1 MGKGN
6 TRREK
11 GDGTIFQRK
20 SDNMWIA
27 KYKPEGSTKTKH
39 LSAKTRPLVV
49 KKLKE
54 FKTKALQ
61 SSSIEIVKI
70 SIQEYMEKWFYDVKM
85 NELKP
90 KSLDA
95 LDCTLNYQVY
105 PHIGEIQL
113 GVLITDD
120 IQAMLNNLVKKGL
133 AYSTIKKAYDAVNSC
148 LKLGIIKGDI
158 VKNPCLGVSLPKNIK
173 KKKNDIRF
181 FTQDEIDLICKESMS
196 QHSNKKQV
204 YRLGHAIIVLLY
216 TGMRIGELHGLK
228 WSDINFVKKTA
239 RLVDSVVLVKDRDRD
254 EDDENTPRYKLI
266 EQDSTKTDSSERL
279 IPLNKKAIAALK
291 EIQKLNAKFTHV
303 MSTSTGKIAIPR
315 NIDRMLRNILERCK
329 IEPCGVHV
337 LRHSF
342 ASMLFK
348 NGVDVKTVSELLG
361 HSDVSVTYNTYIHLI
376 QEQRHSAVDIL
387 DDL

>member
-1 MGKGN
+1 MGRGN
-6 TRREK
+6 TRRDK
-11 GDGTIFQRK
+11 GDGAIFQRK
-20 SDNMWIA
+20 SDGMWIA
-27 KYKPEGSTKTKH
+27 RYKPEGSAKIKY
-39 LSAKTRPLVV
+39 LAAKTRPTVV

-54 FKTKALQ
+54 YKTKM
-61 SSSIEIVKI
+61 SKYSSIEIVKI
-70 SIQEYMEKWFYDVKM
+70 SVQEYMEKWFYEVKM

-95 LDCTLNYQVY
+95 LDCTLHHQVY

-113 GVLITDD
+113 GALTTDD
-120 IQAMLNNLVKKGL
+120 IQAMLNNLVKEGL

-148 LKLGIIKGDI
+148 IKLSIIKDDLI
-158 VKNPCLGVSLPKNIK
+158 KNPCLGASLPKNIK
-173 KKKNDIRF
+173 KKKSDIRF
-181 FTQDEIDLICKESMS
+181 FTQDEIDRICEEAVS
-196 QHSNKKQV
+196 QHSNKKPV

-228 WSDINFVKKTA
+228 WKDINFVKKTA
-239 RLVDSVVLVKDRDRD
+239 KLIDSVVLVKDRNRD
-254 EDDENTPRYKLI
+254 EDDASTPKYKLI
-266 EQDSTKTDSSERL
+266 EQDSAKTDSSERL
-279 IPLNKKAIAALK
+279 VPLNKKAIAALK
-291 EIQKLNAKFTHV
+291 EIHKLNAKFDHV
-303 MSTSTGKIAIPR
+303 MSTSTGKIVIPR
-315 NIDRMLRNILERCK
+315 NVDRMLRSILERCHIK
-329 IEPCGVHV
+329 PSGVHA

-376 QEQRHSAVDIL
+376 QEQKHTAVDIL